1 MVGEFRPTLE
11 EGDYAVETGGLTGS
25 SLCYT
30 IEAAM
35 KGSDVLLKK
44 FPDEV
49 AEVVAKVGSSEIP
62 TDPMPIEA
70 CDLIVVLH
78 PKNQWTKAT
87 NMEDLAERMAAAL
100 EVVPGVTFGFQQPIQ
115 MRFNEL
121 MSGVRQDVA
130 VKIYGED
137 LDVLSGLSQEVA
149 KVVTGV
155 DGAEDLYV
163 EQVTGLQQIVV

>member
-1 MVGEFRPTLE
+1 MGGEFLPTLE
-11 EGDYAVETGGLTGS
+11 EGDYAVETRVLTGS
-25 SLCYT
+25 SLSYT

-87 NMEDLAERMAAAL
+87 NMEDLAERMGDAL

-121 MSGVRQDVA
+121 MTGVRQDVA
-130 VKIYGED
+130 IKILGKICQCSPHYLKMFRELFAQWKGYGMCTW
-137 LDVLSGLSQEVA
+137 
-149 KVVTGV
+149 KK
-155 DGAEDLYV
+155 
-163 EQVTGLQQIVV
+163 